1 MSYVDELEMIN
12 QRLAAIEEAI
22 KSLTIAIQS
31 LTSRGA
37 NAGVVQYS

>member
-12 QRLAAIEEAI
+12 QRLVAIEEAI
-22 KSLTIAIQS
+22 KALTIAIQS